1 MLSLV
6 LTAHPS
12 PLSVLFFKTCVE
24 ISLFYVET
32 LPLVKDVLST
42 CLVDTSDPGMHL
54 AQAWLVAGG

>member
-12 PLSVLFFKTCVE
+12 PLSVLLFKTCDE
-24 ISLFYVET
+24 ISLFYMET
-32 LPLVKDVLST
+32 LPLFKACLST
-42 CLVDTSDPGMHL
+42 CLIDTSDPGMHL